1 MYTGH
6 DVYYYSFGACE
17 AFRRKSAHKGAAA
30 VITFAKKDLE
40 PQLHRSFAMWTTKQT
55 FDYKLV
61 HGWREHQPWCIYVMT
76 HSTTEPKLE
85 TFQTENKTSF
95 ENVTNDDILTIL
107 DTVPSEYQKVVDKFE
122 DAINLFNRVVPSDC
136 LSQIRSDLK
145 HLSDCFDT
153 AKQKVKGGSIEK
165 PEMIEV
171 FDALKS
177 KNVQL
182 LEKVLD
188 MESNYRIDI
197 TKEIQRN
204 DICYQLLSDPLSKL
218 NYICKPSIENSD
230 ICLFGKSLL
239 DLYYYKDGGSTINAT
254 VLKRYETEVDVVMQS
269 ASVIGNG
276 VVGGLAEFKV
286 EGTCKFQ
293 QCSQTFADLVRV
305 GTLLA
310 NNTLMRGRLVE
321 KLIVYGL
328 LINYNTKLA
337 IIMKYYVNFNRDESV
352 FLIGEEVNATKAFT
366 SVLKK
371 MDSFN

>member
-1 MYTGH
+1 M
-6 DVYYYSFGACE
+6 A
-17 AFRRKSAHKGAAA
+17 
-30 VITFAKKDLE
+30 
-40 PQLHRSFAMWTTKQT
+40 
-55 FDYKLV
+55 
-61 HGWREHQPWCIYVMT
+61 
-76 HSTTEPKLE
+76 HSTTEPASKAKLE

-122 DAINLFNRVVPSDC
+122 DAINLFSHVVPSDC
-136 LSQIRSDLK
+136 LSQIHSDLK

-188 MESNYRIDI
+188 MKNNYRIDI

-204 DICYQLLSDPLSKL
+204 GICYQLLSDPLSKL

-254 VLKRYETEVDVVMQS
+254 VLKRYETDV
-269 ASVIGNG
+269 SVIGNG

-293 QCSQTFADLVRV
+293 QYSQTFADLVRV

-352 FLIGEEVNATKAFT
+352 FLIGEEVSAAKAFT